1 MNDPTRPAHHFAR
14 TREEDLTVLAA
25 GNETGW
31 WDDNGKPAP
40 WPDDFLDPD
49 AGWSTGNTT
58 ATDDD
63 GDENDPENRPF

>member
-1 MNDPTRPAHHFAR
+1 MNDPTPHGHPFAR
-14 TREEDLTVLAA
+14 TREKDQQILAA
-25 GNETGW
+25 GHETGW

-40 WPDDFLDPD
+40 WPDDFLDPE

-63 GDENDPENRPF
+63 DPENRPF